1 MNSRMIKILLPLL
14 LLSIIVILVVQNSSL
29 KKASIDNLPEPT
41 VTMESVKYKVTKEE
55 VSQAELEA
63 KIGKITEFY
72 AVVSYLEGNEPFKS
86 PVGNKV
92 YKLKGYDSKE
102 IIAVKL
108 NDKFY
113 RAEVNIDVIVPGTP
127 EADATELAR
136 YFPPKNMKMIYNGG
150 FEGGGY
156 SITTEFIEG
165 NRLQTKEISTGTRVV
180 AVYTISEEAI
190 TIIFTK
196 EESGQERNYINAAS
210 NTNRIVLKGP
220 IKVGTTWATWEQGE
234 RRQSTITGVGVE
246 VLTPAGRYNAV
257 EVTTTIANRISKD
270 YYAQDIGLVKSTY
283 KAGDFEKQSEL
294 IKVEENSENEISD
307 EEMQQ
312 SNNAKHANIPELTV
326 VEIDELALPIFP
338 VGTRVEVHW
347 THPFVIHNGFEY
359 KILIEKEIPLSQI
372 GREIGEVKGR
382 LRSSY
387 IFTGKWPVAE
397 EGESNHL
404 QAGSKL
410 YECKGKDIREAIIV
424 EDKDSYWEAVKVS
437 E

>member
-1 MNSRMIKILLPLL
+1 MNSRIIKILLPLL
-14 LLSIIVILVVQNSSL
+14 LLLIIVILVVQNFSL
-29 KKASIDNLPEPT
+29 KKASINNLPEPT
-41 VTMESVKYKVTKEE
+41 VTMEGVKYKVTKEE

-63 KIGKITEFY
+63 KIGKITEFH
-72 AVVSYLEGNEPFKS
+72 AIVSYLEGNEPFKS
-86 PVGNKV
+86 PVGNKI
-92 YKLKGYDSKE
+92 YELKGYDSKE

-113 RAEVNIDVIVPGTP
+113 RAEANIDVTVPGTP

-156 SITTEFIEG
+156 SRTTEFIEG
-165 NRLQTKEISTGTRVV
+165 NKVQIKEISTGARV
-180 AVYTISEEAI
+180 AVVYVLSEEAA
-190 TIIFTK
+190 TIIFEK
-196 EESGQERNYINAAS
+196 EVNEQEISYINTAP

-220 IKVGTTWATWEQGE
+220 IKVGTTWEQEAG
-234 RRQSTITGVGVE
+234 RQSTITGVGVE
-246 VLTPAGRYNAV
+246 VLTPAGRYNTV
-257 EVTTTIANRISKD
+257 EVTTTIENRISKD

-294 IKVEENSENEISD
+294 IKVEENSENVISD
-307 EEMQQ
+307 EEMQR
-312 SNNAKHANIPELTV
+312 SDNVKHANMPELTV
-326 VEIDELALPIFP
+326 VEIDEVALPIFP
-338 VGTRVEVHW
+338 VGTWVEVHW

-359 KILIEKEIPLSQI
+359 KILIDKEIPLNQI

-387 IFTGKWPVAE
+387 VFTGKWPVAE

-404 QAGSKL
+404 QTGSKL
-410 YECKGKDIREAIIV
+410 YECKGKDIREVIIV
-424 EDKDSYWEAVKVS
+424 EDKGSYWEAVNINK
-437 E
+437 

>member
-1 MNSRMIKILLPLL
+1 MNSRIIKILLPLL

-41 VTMESVKYKVTKEE
+41 VTMEGVKYKVTKEE

-113 RAEVNIDVIVPGTP
+113 RAEANISVTVPGTP

-136 YFPPKNMKMIYNGG
+136 YFPPKNLKMIYNGG

-156 SITTEFIEG
+156 SRTTEFIEG
-165 NRLQTKEISTGTRVV
+165 NKVQIKEISTGASV
-180 AVYTISEEAI
+180 AMVYLISEESI
-190 TIIFTK
+190 TIIFEK
-196 EESGQERNYINAAS
+196 EENGQEKSYINTAP

-220 IKVGTTWATWEQGE
+220 IKVGTTWEQEEG
-234 RRQSTITGVGVE
+234 RQSTITGVGVE
-246 VLTPAGRYNAV
+246 VSTSAGRYNAV
-257 EVTTTIANRISKD
+257 EVTTTIENRIIKD
-270 YYAQDIGLVKSTY
+270 YYAQDIGLVKSIY

-294 IKVEENSENEISD
+294 VKMEGNSENAIPAK
-307 EEMQQ
+307 EMQQ
-312 SNNAKHANIPELTV
+312 NDNAKHVSISELTV
-326 VEIDELALPIFP
+326 VERDELREKIKLPIGSW
-338 VGTRVEVHW
+338 VVHW
-347 THPFVIHNGFEY
+347 THSFVIYDGNEY
-359 KILIEKEIPLSQI
+359 SICIDKEVPISQV
-372 GREIGEVKGR
+372 GREIGEVKGH
-382 LRSSY
+382 LRSSFD
-387 IFTGKWPVAE
+387 FTGKWPAYE
-397 EGESNHL
+397 EGDSNYL
-404 QAGSKL
+404 QTGSKL
-410 YECKGKDIREAIIV
+410 YECKGKDIGEVIIV
-424 EDKDSYWEAVKVS
+424 EDKNSYWEAVKIS
-437 E
+437 K